1 MLDCASFQIAKKE
14 YQKPMVCALKEEFLK
29 LELMQIGLGELEE
42 ALP

>member
-1 MLDCASFQIAKKE
+1 VQVFKLQRKNTR
-14 YQKPMVCALKEEFLK
+14 KPMVCALKEEFLK

>member
-1 MLDCASFQIAKKE
+1 
-14 YQKPMVCALKEEFLK
+14 MVCALKEEFLK